1 MADARGSTVICRIW
15 LAGFR
20 RFQHKF
26 LGLIGSA
33 RSVLRGCKWVWSVQH
48 PPVAFDRPYAQLPFS
63 VIRSPDVRSPV
74 KRRTVPKHSQTR
86 TLKEPPCQGGW
97 INLRVCYAQN
107 TASLFSLSLSLP
119 CPVLVPV
126 ASWLPLVVFVV
137 TMYSRCR
144 LAHAVTS
151 QDSASHCVESCTKT
165 GRTFMV
171 WCEGPCQSWY
181 HPSCLGQT
189 QSKVEYLSTWRCPP
203 CLNSRPVDP

>member
-1 MADARGSTVICRIW
+1 
-15 LAGFR
+15 
-20 RFQHKF
+20 
-26 LGLIGSA
+26 
-33 RSVLRGCKWVWSVQH
+33 
-48 PPVAFDRPYAQLPFS
+48 
-63 VIRSPDVRSPV
+63 VRSPV

-189 QSKVEYLSTWRCPP
+189 QSKVEDLSTWRCPP
-203 CLNSRPVDP
+203 CLNSRPVESPSKRRKVTARKKPKQKQPKKEKQVLCIDGEMHSWAELDVIEANDASATSPTKEFSS